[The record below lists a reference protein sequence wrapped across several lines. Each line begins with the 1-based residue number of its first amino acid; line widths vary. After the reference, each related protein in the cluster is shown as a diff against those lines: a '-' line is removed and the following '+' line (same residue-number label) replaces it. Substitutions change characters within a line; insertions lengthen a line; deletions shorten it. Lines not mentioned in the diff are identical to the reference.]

1 MKKIIH
7 AFARTAV
14 GATLAAL
21 LGAAALPSRAQTA
34 PLQTMSNQGTATP
47 AMPAV
52 ASDALYQALGA
63 KPGLEALMGVFVAGL
78 KADTRIGVQ
87 FKDTKSSYLQEQL
100 VDQICMVSGG
110 PCAYKGADMKTSHAN
125 MEITKAQF
133 NALVEVLQVAM
144 DRQGI
149 AFATQNQ
156 LLARLAPMH
165 RDVITAR

>member
-1 MKKIIH
+1 MKKTIH
-7 AFARTAV
+7 
-14 GATLAAL
+14 TLAKTTWAKTML
-21 LGAAALPSRAQTA
+21 AVTLATTLGVVALPSRAQT
-34 PLQTMSNQGTATP
+34 
-47 AMPAV
+47 MPAV
-52 ASDALYQALGA
+52 VANDALYQALGA

-78 KADTRIGVQ
+78 KADSRIGVQ

-100 VDQICMVSGG
+100 VDQFCVVSGG
-110 PCAYKGADMKTSHAN
+110 PCIYKGADMKTSHAN
-125 MEITKAQF
+125 MEITKSQF

-144 DRQGI
+144 DKQGI